1 MIPTRQDALVNNLLL
16 TFVASYNFQA
26 LQGIQF
32 QWRKYEASQ
41 YNYEVAWWQWHMA
54 NIDAIIDSF
63 EVSRKMSLF

>member
-41 YNYEVAWWQWHMA
+41 YNYEVA
-54 NIDAIIDSF
+54 
-63 EVSRKMSLF
+63 